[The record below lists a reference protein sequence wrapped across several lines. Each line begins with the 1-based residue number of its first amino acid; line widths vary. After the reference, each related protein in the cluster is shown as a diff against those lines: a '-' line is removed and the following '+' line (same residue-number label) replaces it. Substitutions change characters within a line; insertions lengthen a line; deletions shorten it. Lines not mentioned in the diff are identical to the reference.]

1 MITAEKI
8 RSENKLVI
16 NFCDSCINQQ
26 SLCWVDDHSTR
37 CADCAEFE
45 RTKQKCDVNKSNF
58 KLIFNQSIFF
68 VSSSISFKTMS
79 IATSFKK
86 RLIWFRE
93 SLMKINWRINQNTIF
108 TTLFSLSKIS
118 RSCRFSSFSFFKISY
133 SCSSR
138 SSLVIICCICREIFS
153 VIDRFVC
160 CVLDCLVFTFSTV
173 LSVALST
180 VLFVVFSTSAL
191 IMTSNNISQSSTSFF
206 SFFSYSMSMYAS
218 YFLSFVFHQSLNIH
232 HDVNERLKKMKYQMN
247 DQQTI
252 NFATILRLKSRI
264 VELKIRLNK
273 MTELKERLLKM
284 KNHINSQDETIKN
297 IAVHV
302 NANISEICRR
312 IKTMKNNIERMN
324 WRMMHD
330 ELFRSIETN
339 DNEYNVYQHLD
350 EIIEW
355 LSRDFSILTRE

>member
-1 MITAEKI
+1 
-8 RSENKLVI
+8 
-16 NFCDSCINQQ
+16 
-26 SLCWVDDHSTR
+26 
-37 CADCAEFE
+37 
-45 RTKQKCDVNKSNF
+45 
-58 KLIFNQSIFF
+58 
-68 VSSSISFKTMS
+68 
-79 IATSFKK
+79 
-86 RLIWFRE
+86 
-93 SLMKINWRINQNTIF
+93 
-108 TTLFSLSKIS
+108 
-118 RSCRFSSFSFFKISY
+118 
-133 SCSSR
+133 
-138 SSLVIICCICREIFS
+138 
-153 VIDRFVC
+153 
-160 CVLDCLVFTFSTV
+160 